1 MVSAPRSPHVLA
13 LCLIGGLFIACG
25 GKGPSGAVKYSV
37 SAQANY
43 QKGLKELQEK
53 DWVAAAKYF
62 SFVKARF
69 PYSKFAVLAELR
81 IADAE
86 FGAKHYIQAID
97 SYKLFFKF
105 HPTHQMVANGYSAF
119 RIGEAYYKMLPTNFW
134 ILPPAYEKDQSA
146 TYDASRQLRQFMKK
160 FPRSTF
166 VAKARKML
174 IRVHNRLAQHEWYV
188 AKFYWDRGKHMAT
201 VLRLRRL
208 LRDYHG
214 VGYDGDALWLLGR
227 AYTKVKMGDRARKA
241 WQKLVDKYP
250 RHKRASDA
258 RKALARSSG

>member
-1 MVSAPRSPHVLA
+1 MVSVPRTPQLLA
-13 LCLIGGLFIACG
+13 LCLVGCLLAACG
-25 GKGPSGAVKYSV
+25 GKGATGSVSYSV

-43 QKGLKELQEK
+43 QKGLKELEEK
-53 DWVAAAKYF
+53 DWIAAAKYF

-81 IADAE
+81 LADAE

-97 SYKLFFKF
+97 SYKLFIKF
-105 HPTHQMVANGYSAF
+105 HPTHQMVANGYAAF
-119 RIGEAYYKMLPTNFW
+119 RIGESYYKMLPTNFW

-146 TYDASRQLRQFMKK
+146 TYDASRQLQAFIKK
-160 FPRSTF
+160 FPNTAF
-166 VAKARKML
+166 VDKAKKML
-174 IRVHNRLAQHEWYV
+174 IRVHKRLAQHEWYV

-227 AYTKVKMGDRARKA
+227 AYSKVKMRDRARKA

-258 RKALARSSG
+258 RKALGSSG